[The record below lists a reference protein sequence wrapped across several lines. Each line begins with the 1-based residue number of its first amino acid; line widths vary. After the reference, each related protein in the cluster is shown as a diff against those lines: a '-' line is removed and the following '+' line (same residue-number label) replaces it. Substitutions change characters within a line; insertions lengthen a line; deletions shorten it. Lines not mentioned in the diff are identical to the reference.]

1 MPTMKNILIISGLW
15 FAMAGVAT
23 AQTED
28 ASSIL
33 ERSRELTMAD
43 AMEATITLTITDRNG
58 ATRVRTNTM
67 ISKKYPDGTE
77 KRLIRFVSPA
87 EVQGTAILLH
97 DYPESQDDMWI
108 YLPALKRV
116 RRIVSSEKGK
126 SFMGSEFTNADISS
140 PPSSDFTNR
149 HMPSSGSNGLIIIE
163 SIPAD
168 ASLVSQ
174 YGYAR
179 RVSYFSREN
188 LHLQKMEFFDRNGA
202 HFKTIEV
209 LDTEPTG
216 GNGRYMITNM
226 QAVNHQTGRS
236 SSMKM
241 EKVSTSVKPADS
253 LFDVQNLD
261 R

>member
-1 MPTMKNILIISGLW
+1 MLNMKKRLIIMCLW
-15 FAMAGVAT
+15 FALAGIAT
-23 AQTED
+23 AQTEE

-33 ERSRELTMAD
+33 DRSRDLTIAD
-43 AMEATITLTITDRNG
+43 AMEATITLSITDKNG
-58 ATRVRTNTM
+58 STRVRTNTM
-67 ISKKYPDGTE
+67 VSKKYPDGTE

-97 DYPESQDDMWI
+97 DYAESQDDMWI

-140 PPSSDFTNR
+140 PPSSDFISR
-149 HMPSSGSNGLIIIE
+149 HLEGSGATDLYIIE
-163 SIPAD
+163 SVPAD
-168 ASLVSQ
+168 ASLINQ
-174 YGYAR
+174 YGYAKR
-179 RVSYFSREN
+179 INYLDKEN
-188 LHLQKMEFFDRNGA
+188 LHLQKMEFYDRNGL
-202 HFKTIEV
+202 HYKTIEV
-209 LDTEPTG
+209 LSIEPTG
-216 GNGRYMITNM
+216 SNGRYMISEM

-241 EKVSTSVKPADS
+241 EKISTSVKPEDS
-253 LFDVQNLD
+253 LFDAQNLD